1 MVEIVDNK
9 WRPFI
14 KLETA
19 YAGEQIYLDVTLRPV
34 LAATDSG
41 TEIYLPNYKGAPWLV
56 KESVEEIIAAVDK
69 MIEAEQDKKAEEA
82 RQYME
87 ATMARV
93 AETKKQLENN

>member
-14 KLETA
+14 KLTSVVPDE
-19 YAGEQIYLDVTLRPV
+19 YVYLDVTLRPIIV
-34 LAATDSG
+34 ATDMG
-41 TEIYLPNYKGAPWLV
+41 TEIYLPNYKEGHWMV
-56 KESVEEIIAAVDK
+56 NESVDAIIAAVDK